1 MIQFATSVCDGAAD
15 CMALPSGY
23 QCNINGQCNTYFP
36 DDSPCLASGRNMC
49 VLKVEHGFASEGV
62 IMYSASPTQRWLVP
76 VWHFTSY

>member
-1 MIQFATSVCDGAAD
+1 
-15 CMALPSGY
+15 
-23 QCNINGQCNTYFP
+23 
-36 DDSPCLASGRNMC
+36 MC